1 MHSSL
6 VVSRSNGQLSIA
18 LRLGTRMDL
27 LHRFLTSF
35 HDLAHDI
42 DLSPAFVDK
51 NICIY
56 TILENKIDIIITF
69 TLSLKGGKTELTSVQ
84 FFIFDSIATIKTRK
98 SL

>member
-27 LHRFLTSF
+27 LHRSLTSF

-51 NICIY
+51 ICIY
-56 TILENKIDIIITF
+56 IPSWKIRLKIITF

>member
-27 LHRFLTSF
+27 LHRSLTSF

-56 TILENKIDIIITF
+56 TILENKIENYYIYS
-69 TLSLKGGKTELTSVQ
+69 LS
-84 FFIFDSIATIKTRK
+84 
-98 SL
+98 

>member
-27 LHRFLTSF
+27 LHRSLTSF

-42 DLSPAFVDK
+42 DLSPAFVGK
-51 NICIY
+51 IY
-56 TILENKIDIIITF
+56 TILENKIKNYYIYS
-69 TLSLKGGKTELTSVQ
+69 LS
-84 FFIFDSIATIKTRK
+84 
-98 SL
+98 

>member
-27 LHRFLTSF
+27 LHRSLTSF

-56 TILENKIDIIITF
+56 TILENKIENCYIYS
-69 TLSLKGGKTELTSVQ
+69 LS
-84 FFIFDSIATIKTRK
+84 
-98 SL
+98 

>member
-27 LHRFLTSF
+27 LHRSLTSF

-51 NICIY
+51 IY
-56 TILENKIDIIITF
+56 TILENKIKNYYIYS
-69 TLSLKGGKTELTSVQ
+69 LS
-84 FFIFDSIATIKTRK
+84 
-98 SL
+98 